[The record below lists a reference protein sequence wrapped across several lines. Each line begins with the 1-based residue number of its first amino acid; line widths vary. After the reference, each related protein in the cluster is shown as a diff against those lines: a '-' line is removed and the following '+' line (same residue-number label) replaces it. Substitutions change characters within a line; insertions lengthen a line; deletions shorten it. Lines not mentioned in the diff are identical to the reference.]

1 MCAPPGRLLAR
12 SGGAYGA
19 PFWQGLTALLGG
31 GRASWQE
38 LPALLGRPVLQ
49 INVCDSGAPLGEVWR
64 RFLREGEMA
73 LPGRPAPQINM
84 GVSGAP
90 LNEVWR
96 RSWGVPPCKAMC
108 ATLPGRNG
116 DEKILNAKC

>member
-1 MCAPPGRLLAR
+1 M
-12 SGGAYGA
+12 
-19 PFWQGLTALLGG
+19 
-31 GRASWQE
+31 
-38 LPALLGRPVLQ
+38 LQ

-116 DEKILNAKC
+116 DEKMINAKC